1 MCDFL
6 NAEITTLNGTN
17 PIMQWKYDTKINL
30 CLNTDIAGNDLRKLL
45 HKVFLINAPVY
56 TLYKVMKK
64 LENRKLSP
72 QFLKVF
78 SSKTTPPL
86 TWNMNMES
94 FMEYMTAMVSPTIL
108 EI

>member
-1 MCDFL
+1 
-6 NAEITTLNGTN
+6 
-17 PIMQWKYDTKINL
+17 
-30 CLNTDIAGNDLRKLL
+30 
-45 HKVFLINAPVY
+45 
-56 TLYKVMKK
+56 MKK

-108 EI
+108 EIQLKIRIHSSKYECITNILF